1 MKTSTIFVMRIACLS
16 HGLAASSA
24 RWLIMLLL
32 FRLVLLPAAE
42 SGTRFYTQPGG
53 SVKIQ
58 GNCNI
63 HQYEIHGKEVGGEI
77 EFGAGSPTWL
87 PQTVKLGRLPGG
99 MELSIPVRSL
109 QYGSGVAMDKA
120 LHSLLKS
127 EANPRIHFRSRKL
140 NLKVVPQVSG
150 MPYGFEAHGELV
162 VAGVTNQLSMPM
174 EVLPLVDGKLKITG
188 STSVNLSDFGIEPP
202 RIKAAGK
209 DAADFYIAYGDEL
222 KVAIELYVEQ
232 GPAKKGKL

>member
-1 MKTSTIFVMRIACLS
+1 MLMLVW
-16 HGLAASSA
+16 LAP
-24 RWLIMLLL
+24 
-32 FRLVLLPAAE
+32 LPAAE

-53 SVKIQ
+53 SIKIQ
-58 GNCNI
+58 GDCDI
-63 HQYEIHGKEVGGEI
+63 HQYEVHGKEVSGEI
-77 EFGAGSPTWL
+77 EFRAGFPPRL
-87 PQTVKLGRLPGG
+87 PQTAKFGTLPTHL
-99 MELSIPVRSL
+99 EISIPVRSL
-109 QYGSGVAMDKA
+109 QYGSGRAMDKA

-222 KVAIELYVEQ
+222 KVAIEWYVGQ